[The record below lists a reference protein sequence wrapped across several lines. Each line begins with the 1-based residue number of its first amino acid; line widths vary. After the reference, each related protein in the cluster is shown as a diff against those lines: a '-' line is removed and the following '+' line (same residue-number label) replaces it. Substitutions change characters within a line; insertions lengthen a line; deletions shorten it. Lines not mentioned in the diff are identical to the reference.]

1 MGYHMSE
8 RMLNG
13 VEQSPKARKPDAGGK
28 EQQHEGFFR
37 MLAASRGG
45 RPEDIDIKK
54 DVGNTAGE
62 VYNYLEKNGESHLRD
77 IRAAME
83 NRGPLFMAALGWL
96 LREDKVD
103 MRLSNDGVRV
113 KLK

>member
-1 MGYHMSE
+1 
-8 RMLNG
+8 
-13 VEQSPKARKPDAGGK
+13 
-28 EQQHEGFFR
+28 

-54 DVGNTAGE
+54 DVGITAGE
-62 VYNYLEKNGESHLRD
+62 VYQYLEKNGESHLREV
-77 IRAAME
+77 RSAME

-96 LREDKVD
+96 LREDKLD
-103 MRLSNDGVRV
+103 MRLSQNGVRL